1 MEDHN
6 VLLVSTKY
14 IHPRGKTIQV
24 NFALPLD
31 GLGVFTTLL
40 HLDSIFVAVPLILQ
54 LIAPDYEARLENP
67 SCTRLLKYD
76 LSWLALHTS
85 PISFLR
91 SMRVSRLVLVP
102 MKSSSDP
109 RSYYRPASWL
119 ELNARLDSIYIVVVS
134 IAPSSLDVILA
145 CGCFVYPGPVR
156 LNLSSGLS
164 TRIYSIFLS

>member
-1 MEDHN
+1 MKKLERSSLSVSSHPFSQANFPIRALVEDHN
-6 VLLVSTKY
+6 ILLVSTKY

-40 HLDSIFVAVPLILQ
+40 HLDSSFVAVPLILQ

-67 SCTRLLKYD
+67 SCTRLLKHD

-102 MKSSSDP
+102 MTSSSDP
-109 RSYYRPASWL
+109 RYYYRQEPTLILSL
-119 ELNARLDSIYIVVVS
+119 SVRGLNR
-134 IAPSSLDVILA
+134 
-145 CGCFVYPGPVR
+145 R
-156 LNLSSGLS
+156 
-164 TRIYSIFLS
+164 

>member
-40 HLDSIFVAVPLILQ
+40 HLDSSFVAVPLILQ
-54 LIAPDYEARLENP
+54 LIAPDYEVRLENP
-67 SCTRLLKYD
+67 SCTRLLKHD

-91 SMRVSRLVLVP
+91 LMRVSHLVL
-102 MKSSSDP
+102 
-109 RSYYRPASWL
+109 
-119 ELNARLDSIYIVVVS
+119 
-134 IAPSSLDVILA
+134 A
-145 CGCFVYPGPVR
+145 CPQDVR
-156 LNLSSGLS
+156 LQVIRVP
-164 TRIYSIFLS
+164 TI